1 MILTEMFD
9 NAPIGYY
16 SEKEDNSALNLND
29 VRKTKLTL
37 KKIKKIRIMND
48 IRKLELAKKVKKVQ
62 TQYGASAAQAGG
74 ELGGLGI

>member
-1 MILTEMFD
+1 MFEP
-9 NAPIGYY
+9 NPLGYA
-16 SEKEDNSALNLND
+16 SEKDDNTALNLND

-62 TQYGASAAQAGG
+62 AQYGKSAAQAGG